1 MLTNGILGLVE
12 TLKQHPQVV
21 GLVEYGSARFADNFD
36 AGDYDLFVI
45 HDEIQ
50 TEVESLHFYVDTA
63 FGHVPV
69 DLNLRSLRYLAS
81 QNSLAGFESAL
92 LDGRIIYDSD
102 GAVARRLVQLR
113 AEAPSPYTE
122 HDIAFTR
129 HGHRH
134 VLDKVRGRLQS
145 EPLLCRLLLNVN
157 IHWLINSYFGVRGLP
172 YQGEKHALAYL
183 ADNEPEIYALI
194 GEFYKLPVEEQ
205 IEQTERL
212 TELVLS
218 PVGGA
223 WKTGEL
229 LAFGE
234 GVADLQGQ
242 GQLLYKLLVG

>member
-1 MLTNGILGLVE
+1 MHTIHSLVE

-21 GLVEYGSARFADNFD
+21 GLLEYGSARFADNFD

-45 HDEIQ
+45 HNEIQ

-81 QNSLAGFESAL
+81 QNSLTGFESAL
-92 LDGRIIYDSD
+92 LDGRIIYDR
-102 GAVARRLVQLR
+102 GGVVAQQLEQLR
-113 AEAPSPYTE
+113 AEAPSQYTE

-134 VLDKVRGRLQS
+134 VLDKIRGRLQS
-145 EPLLCRLLLNVN
+145 DALLCRLLLNAN
-157 IHWLINSYFGVRGLP
+157 IHWLINSYFGVRGLSYP
-172 YQGEKHALAYL
+172 GEKHALAYL
-183 ADNEPEIYALI
+183 AQHEPEIYALI
-194 GEFYKLPVEEQ
+194 DEFYNLPVEEQ

-212 TELVLS
+212 TELMLS

-229 LAFGE
+229 LAFGG
-234 GVADLQGQ
+234 GVADLQSQ
-242 GQLLYKLLVG
+242 GQLLYRLLVG

>member
-1 MLTNGILGLVE
+1 MNSIRSLVE
-12 TLKQHPQVV
+12 TLRQHPQVV
-21 GLVEYGSARFADNFD
+21 GLVEYGSAHYVNDFG

-50 TEVESLHFYVDTA
+50 TDVESLHFYVDD
-63 FGHVPV
+63 VPV

-92 LDGRIIYDSD
+92 LDGRIIYDR
-102 GAVARRLVQLR
+102 GGVVAERLEQLS
-113 AEAPSPYTE
+113 AKAPSPYTE

-134 VLDKVRGRLQS
+134 VLDKIRGRLQN

-194 GEFYKLPVEEQ
+194 DEFYKLPVEEQ

-212 TELVLS
+212 TELMLS

-234 GVADLQGQ
+234 GVADLQSQ
-242 GQLLYKLLVG
+242 GQLLYRLLVN